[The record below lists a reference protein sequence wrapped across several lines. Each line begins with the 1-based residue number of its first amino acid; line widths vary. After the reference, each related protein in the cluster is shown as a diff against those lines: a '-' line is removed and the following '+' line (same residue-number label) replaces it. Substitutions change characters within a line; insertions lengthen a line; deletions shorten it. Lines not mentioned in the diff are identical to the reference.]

1 MTKTELLK
9 IYYALRCVFGTKE
22 ANRILENLIKTI
34 GS

>member
-22 ANRILENLIKTI
+22 AYRLLEKLVKTI